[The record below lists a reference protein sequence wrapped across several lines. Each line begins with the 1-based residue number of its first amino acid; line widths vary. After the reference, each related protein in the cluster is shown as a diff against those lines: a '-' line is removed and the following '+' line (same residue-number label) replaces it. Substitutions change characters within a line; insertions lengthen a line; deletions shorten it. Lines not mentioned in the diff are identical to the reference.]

1 MKGIG
6 VSPGISIGR
15 ARVIRKTNNDT
26 KHIVAE
32 GELDLDRDIGLFDE
46 AVRQSVSDIEQ
57 MLEKGQGTLRTEE
70 LELLETQIEF
80 LCDPQLKQDVEAK
93 MQHQQIGVQ
102 DALKLVIQDLQNLF
116 GQMDDEYMR
125 SKAADIKDIGERI
138 LRHLAGESDDLNG
151 GLDEQTILI
160 ADDFSPSET
169 ISLDLSRVIGFA
181 TRLGGPTSHTAILAK
196 AKGIPAV
203 LGCGLS
209 LNGISDQDLLILDG
223 SEGLIFVNPDELLL
237 HDYRRKQ
244 HRFRQQ
250 AEWMKSLND
259 REAKTS
265 DGQKI
270 TLLANI
276 SSVDD
281 MELVHEYGAEGVGL
295 LRTELLFM
303 ERDALP
309 TEDEQLAFYKQVA
322 MRSRQKPVV
331 IRTLDIGG
339 DKQLPY
345 FNLPEEANPALGY
358 RAIRICLDRTEIFK
372 TQLRAILRASR
383 YGKLKIMFPMI
394 GSLQELRMAKGLLEE
409 SKKELSDEQIP
420 FDGTIPVGIMIE
432 TPAAALMTDLLAP
445 EVDFFSIGTNDLT
458 QYTLAVD
465 RMNNR
470 VAHLYDPFHPAV
482 LRLIRQVIVQAKQHH
497 TEVSMCGEL
506 AADQQAILLLLGLGL
521 STFSMSPAFI
531 PNIKNRIIQSSS
543 KRAIEVAAQ
552 ALLID
557 HAEEVKNYL
566 KSCES

>member
-6 VSPGISIGR
+6 VTPGISIGR

-26 KHIVAE
+26 KLIVAE
-32 GELDLDRDIGLFDE
+32 GELDLDREIGLFDE

-70 LELLETQIEF
+70 LELLETQIE
-80 LCDPQLKQDVEAK
+80 LLRDPQLKQDVEAK
-93 MQHQQIGVQ
+93 MQNQQIGVQ

-203 LGCGLS
+203 LGCGPS

-223 SEGLIFVNPDELLL
+223 SEGLIIVNPDELLMA
-237 HDYRRKQ
+237 DYRAKQ
-244 HRFRQQ
+244 RTFRQQ
-250 AEWMKSLND
+250 AEWLKSLND

-281 MELVHEYGAEGVGL
+281 MELVHEYGVDGVGL

-309 TEDEQLAFYKQVA
+309 TEDEQFAFYKHVA

-394 GSLQELRMAKGLLEE
+394 GSLHELRMAKGLLEE

-420 FDGTIPVGIMIE
+420 FDDTIPVGIMIE

-465 RMNNR
+465 RMNDR

-482 LRLIRQVIVQAKQHH
+482 LRLIRQVIVQAKQYH

-506 AADQQAILLLLGLGL
+506 AADQQAVLLLLGLGL
-521 STFSMSPAFI
+521 SAFSMSPASI
-531 PNIKNRIIQSSS
+531 PHIKNRIIQSNS
-543 KRAIEVAAQ
+543 KRAIEVATQ

-557 HAEEVKNYL
+557 HAKEVKNYL

>member
-6 VSPGISIGR
+6 VSLGISIGR

-32 GELDLDRDIGLFDE
+32 RELDLNREIGLFDE

-70 LELLETQIEF
+70 LELLETQIE
-80 LCDPQLKQDVEAK
+80 LLRDPQLKQDVEAK
-93 MQHQQIGVQ
+93 MQNQQIGVQ

-125 SKAADIKDIGERI
+125 SKTADIKDIGDRI

-237 HDYRRKQ
+237 ADYRAKQ
-244 HRFRQQ
+244 RTFRQQ
-250 AEWMKSLND
+250 AKWLKSLND
-259 REAKTS
+259 RDAKTS

-309 TEDEQLAFYKQVA
+309 TEDEQFAFYKQVA

-358 RAIRICLDRTEIFK
+358 RAIRICLDQTAIFK

-420 FDGTIPVGIMIE
+420 FDDAIPVGIMIE
-432 TPAAALMTDLLAP
+432 TPASALMTDLLAP

-482 LRLIRQVIVQAKQHH
+482 LRLIRQVIVQAKQYH

-506 AADQQAILLLLGLGL
+506 AADQQAVLLLLGLGL
-521 STFSMSPAFI
+521 SAFSMSPAFI
-531 PNIKNRIIQSSS
+531 PHIKNRIIQSSS

-552 ALLID
+552 ALLIN
-557 HAEEVKNYL
+557 HAKEVKNYL

>member
-15 ARVIRKTNNDT
+15 ARVVRKTNNDT

-32 GELDLDRDIGLFDE
+32 RELDLNREIGLFDE

-57 MLEKGQGTLRTEE
+57 MLKNGQSTLLTEE
-70 LELLETQIEF
+70 LDLLETQIE
-80 LCDPQLKQDVEAK
+80 LLRDPQLKQDVEAK

-125 SKAADIKDIGERI
+125 SKAADIKDIGDRI
-138 LRHLAGESDDLNG
+138 LRHLAGESDDLKG
-151 GLDEQTILI
+151 GLEEQTILI

-203 LGCGLS
+203 LGCGPS
-209 LNGISDQDLLILDG
+209 LDSINDQDLLILDG
-223 SEGLIFVNPDELLL
+223 SEGLIFVNPDELLMA
-237 HDYRRKQ
+237 DYRAKQ
-244 HRFRQQ
+244 RTFRQQ
-250 AEWMKSLND
+250 AKWLKSLND
-259 REAKTS
+259 QEAKTS

-281 MELVHEYGAEGVGL
+281 MELVHEFGAEGVGL

-309 TEDEQLAFYKQVA
+309 TEDEQFAFYKQVA

-372 TQLRAILRASR
+372 TQLRAILRANR

-394 GSLQELRMAKGLLEE
+394 SSLQELRMAKGLLEE

-420 FDGTIPVGIMIE
+420 FDDTIPVGIMIE

-465 RMNNR
+465 RMNDR

-506 AADQQAILLLLGLGL
+506 AADQQAVLLLLGLGL
-521 STFSMSPAFI
+521 SAFSMSPAFI
-531 PNIKNRIIQSSS
+531 PHIKNRIIQSSS